1 MKCLIRLLPIML
13 AASALT
19 CRAMEELPSE
29 SLDLPREHRVEVL
42 QVTDIEPYQQALDGF
57 LATLEDNGYAQ
68 GKNLGVHRVKID
80 FDVENGGFWDKLG
93 VMLRIRRE
101 AERIANARPDLVL
114 TIGTPATRYARA
126 ILEEAHIPVVFTA
139 VANPL
144 DAGCTSLEDGG
155 PNTTGSTLYMDMSE
169 SLRIVRQ
176 VFPSFRK
183 IGMVH
188 SDDENGIAHVQA
200 ARAQAGELQMTV
212 ESRQVDKHDNIVASL
227 KELHRDGSGVQ
238 AFAVPLD
245 TYYGLRKYEPA
256 IDLSDYGTEHNIP
269 IISLALV
276 RVPGAVL
283 YVGAG
288 FREVGGLAGTQAV
301 KILKKHT
308 KPDVL
313 PILRQARPTVLLDPA
328 RAQALHVDLPASLL
342 GRKFPAKDGFW
353 QVSFEN

>member
-1 MKCLIRLLPIML
+1 MKLLLRLLPVML
-13 AASALT
+13 AAAALS

-29 SLDLPREHRVEVL
+29 SLDLPREHRIEVL
-42 QVTDIEPYQQALDGF
+42 QVTDIKPYEQALDGF
-57 LATLEDNGYAQ
+57 LATLEQNGYVQ
-68 GKNLGVHRVKID
+68 GKNLGLHRVKID

-101 AERIANARPDLVL
+101 AERIANAKPDLVL
-114 TIGTPATRYARA
+114 AIGTPATRYARA
-126 ILEEAHIPVVFTA
+126 ILEAAHIPVVFTA

-144 DAGCTSLEDGG
+144 DAGCTSLTDAG

-169 SLRIVRQ
+169 SLRIVQQ
-176 VFPSFRK
+176 VFPAFHK
-183 IGMVH
+183 FGMVH
-188 SDDENGIAHVQA
+188 SDDENGIAHVEA
-200 ARAQAGELQMTV
+200 ARAKAGELQMTV
-212 ESRQVDKHDNIVASL
+212 ESRQVNKHDNIVASL

-256 IDLSDYGTEHNIP
+256 IDLSDYGTEHRVP

-283 YVGAG
+283 YVGADFG
-288 FREVGGLAGTQAV
+288 EVGSLAGAQAV
-301 KILKKHT
+301 KILKHHI

-313 PILRQARPTVLLDPA
+313 PILRQARPTVLLDPL
-328 RAQALHVDLPASLL
+328 RAQALHASLPTSLLDRKRSMRDELVELRL
-342 GRKFPAKDGFW
+342 GD
-353 QVSFEN
+353 

>member
-1 MKCLIRLLPIML
+1 MKYLTRLLPIML
-13 AASALT
+13 AASVLS
-19 CRAMEELPSE
+19 CHAMEELPSE
-29 SLDLPREHRVEVL
+29 SLDLPREHRIEVL

-57 LATLEDNGYAQ
+57 LVTLEQNGYTQ
-68 GKNLGVHRVKID
+68 GQNLDVHRVKID

-101 AERIANARPDLVL
+101 AERIANAKPDLVL
-114 TIGTPATRYARA
+114 TIGSPATRYART
-126 ILEEAHIPVVFTA
+126 ILEAAHIPVVFTA

-144 DAGCTSLEDGG
+144 DAGCTSLDDAG

-169 SLRIVRQ
+169 SLRIVQQ

-200 ARAQAGELQMTV
+200 AREKAGELQMTV
-212 ESRQVDKHDNIVASL
+212 ESRQVDKHDNIVTAL
-227 KELHRDGSGVQ
+227 KELHRDGNGVQ
-238 AFAVPLD
+238 AFAIPLD

-256 IDLSDYGTEHNIP
+256 IDLSDYGAEHHVP

-283 YVGAG
+283 YVGAD
-288 FREVGGLAGTQAV
+288 FREVGSLAGVQAV

-313 PILRQARPTVLLDPA
+313 PILRQAKPTILLDPA
-328 RAQALHVDLPASLL
+328 RAQALHVDLPAALL
-342 GRKFPAKDGFW
+342 GRKYPEKDGFW
-353 QVSFEN
+353 QVNLDR